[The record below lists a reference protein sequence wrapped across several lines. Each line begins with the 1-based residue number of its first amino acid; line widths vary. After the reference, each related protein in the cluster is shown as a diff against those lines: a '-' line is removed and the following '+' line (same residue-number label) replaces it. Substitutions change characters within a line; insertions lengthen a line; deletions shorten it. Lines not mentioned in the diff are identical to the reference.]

1 MHELISPVNPRTILK
16 FLGRFLMAAAFV
28 LAVPGGFAVFCG
40 EYHIAAIYAGISG
53 AVLLLGWLVDRSIDA
68 PELEKKEALVI
79 SGIIFPLLAFLNAIP
94 LSIFGG
100 VPFLD
105 AFFESVSGVTTTGL
119 SLAPESVGQVFLFV
133 RSWSQWIGGIGI
145 VLVVL
150 ILLLQ
155 PGTSAF
161 RLFSVTGGQR
171 GIRSNVVNTAYLLG
185 AVYIVLT
192 ILSMI
197 ILLLAG
203 MTPFDAVCHAFA
215 SVSTGGFSTH
225 PDSIGGYAG
234 TMVPLAIMA
243 CFMMGVF
250 NFALFINLPRDPLAF
265 FRDSSVRAFAVI
277 VLAGAG
283 LLIITLWGTGSTS
296 EVLSNAGFH
305 AFSALSTTGF
315 DIADVDT
322 FPDGAKWVITVLMW
336 IGGSVGSTAGGIKLI
351 RIIILLK
358 LVQMVFTRIFL
369 PREAITPLKAGD
381 EVVDVEDLHM
391 IVTFVLLYVGIIIVT
406 AGIFMA
412 HGFAGVDAI
421 FEVSSALG
429 TVGLSTGITAAT
441 LPAQLKGI
449 LIINMLFGRLEI
461 IPLSLLFM
469 PRTWVGGR

>member
-16 FLGRFLMAAAFV
+16 FLGRFMMGAAFV
-28 LAVPGGFAVFCG
+28 LAVPGGVAAFFG
-40 EYHIAAIYAGISG
+40 EFHTALVYAGISG
-53 AVLLLGWLVDRSIDA
+53 TVLLVGWLVDRSVVA

-79 SGIIFPLLAFLNAIP
+79 AGIIFPLLAFLNAIP
-94 LSIFGG
+94 LSISGRM
-100 VPFLD
+100 PFLD
-105 AFFESVSGVTTTGL
+105 VFFESVSGVTTTGL
-119 SLAPESVGQVFLFV
+119 SVAPHTVGPLFLFV
-133 RSWSQWIGGIGI
+133 RAWSQWIGGIGI

-171 GIRSNVVNTAYLLG
+171 GIRSNVVDTAYLLG
-185 AVYIVLT
+185 AVYLILT
-192 ILSMI
+192 ILSVI

-203 MTPFDAVCHAFA
+203 MTPFDSVCHAFA

-225 PDSIGGYAG
+225 PDSIAGYAG
-234 TMVPLAIMA
+234 TIIPLAIVA

-250 NFALFINLPRDPLAF
+250 NFALYINLPRDPLVF
-265 FRDSSVRAFAVI
+265 FRDPSVRAFAVI
-277 VLAGAG
+277 VLAGVG
-283 LLIITLWGTGSTS
+283 LLTITLWGTGSTS
-296 EVLSNAGFH
+296 AVLSNAAFH

-322 FPDGAKWVITVLMW
+322 FPDAAKWVITVLMW
-336 IGGSVGSTAGGIKLI
+336 VGGSVGSTAGGIKLI
-351 RIIILLK
+351 RIIILFR
-358 LVQMVFTRIFL
+358 LVQMVFTRIFI
-369 PREAITPLKAGD
+369 PREAITPLKVGD
-381 EVVDVEDLHM
+381 EVVDSEDLHM
-391 IVTFVLLYVGIIIVT
+391 IVTFVLLYVGVIIVT

-412 HGFAGVDAI
+412 HGFNTADAI

-441 LPAQLKGI
+441 LPAQLKGV

-469 PRTWVGGR
+469 PRTWVRGR